1 MCCETSTDR
10 GRVVWN
16 KTEIAEQQHRRA
28 IISKTEACQN
38 RFQKSRIVVVVVI
51 PKKKNAIFVVV
62 YVVVNATMDD
72 DENKK
77 QRLLLLQEKRVHRVH
92 SQSTETL
99 QEQKR
104 GGVLRQRFGRNRRRI
119 IGLDDEQ

>member
-1 MCCETSTDR
+1 LCETSTDR

-28 IISKTEACQN
+28 IIISKTEACQA

-51 PKKKNAIFVVV
+51 PKENAIFVVV
-62 YVVVNATMDD
+62 YVVVNATMFY

-77 QRLLLLQEKRVHRVH
+77 QRLLLLQEKRLHRVH

>member
-1 MCCETSTDR
+1 LCETSTDR
-10 GRVVWN
+10 GRVFWN

-28 IISKTEACQN
+28 IIISKTEACQA
-38 RFQKSRIVVVVVI
+38 RFQKSRIVVVVI
-51 PKKKNAIFVVV
+51 PKKNAIFVVV

-104 GGVLRQRFGRNRRRI
+104 GGVLRQLFGRNRRRI